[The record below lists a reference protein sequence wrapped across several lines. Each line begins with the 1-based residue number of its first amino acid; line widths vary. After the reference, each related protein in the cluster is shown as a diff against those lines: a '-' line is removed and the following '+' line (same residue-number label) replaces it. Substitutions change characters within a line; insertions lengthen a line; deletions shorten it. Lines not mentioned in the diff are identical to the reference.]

1 MMGGEI
7 WLVSEPRMGSTFH
20 FSVELRK
27 QVVSGPLPGA
37 AEADFDG
44 LRVLVVDDSEPARE
58 AIVSML
64 TAMGMRVSAVASAAA
79 GLDLLTRTSGDDR
92 FRLVLVDWKMPG
104 QDGLEM
110 VHAMTRCLGIR
121 AMPLVIMMTAF
132 GRDETADFR
141 QTLPIRSVIAKPMT
155 PSSLFDGISSALGRN
170 LISENQG
177 AAHTLQRNRNLQ
189 RLKGARILLVEDND
203 INQELAVELLSGF
216 GMAVVVAGNGQEAL
230 DRLDEQSFDGI
241 LMDCQMPVMD
251 GYTATRKLRQQ
262 ERFRSL
268 PVIAL
273 TANVMAGDREKV
285 LRAGMNDHIPKPIKV
300 DELLQVM
307 AKWITS
313 GEHADVFT
321 EPSESANTA
330 DSEGLAIPELVGV
343 DTAAALARLQGNSE
357 LYLRLLRKFADGQR
371 DFARELTSATHR
383 AAWAKVQALL
393 HSMKGISATIGA
405 DALAETCA
413 MLEAAVAEEHRL
425 EPRSL
430 DNLRW
435 EFATVLDS
443 VSGFIQGLTEHR
455 GANREP
461 GGGEDG
467 LQEALELTLGQL
479 QTFDVAA
486 VDQFSGLQEA
496 LLRRGYGDEIKQLEQ
511 ALKAYDFE
519 GAERVVEQ
527 LCRELAGSHRV
538 GAGMAIEDS
547 RKVILVVDDTTDN
560 IDVLVETLKPYYRVQ
575 AATSGETAL
584 KIVAR
589 SVPDL
594 ILLDVMM
601 PGMDGYEVCRRLKA
615 DYTTRHIPVIFVT
628 ARVGADDELRG
639 LEVGGVDYITKP
651 VNPPIVMARVRTQ
664 MALHDQNRELDQ
676 KVRDQTRLLHET
688 RLQVIQRLGRAAEY
702 KDNETGLHV
711 IRMSHYSRILGLA
724 AGMGETEADLL
735 MNAAPMHDI
744 GKIGIPDQ
752 ILQKPG
758 RLTDEEMSV
767 MKRHCEIGAEI
778 IGDDDSDLLRLA
790 RTVAMTH
797 HEKWNGQGYP
807 VASRGMR
814 SHEWD
819 GSLPSPMSLM
829 R

>member
-1 MMGGEI
+1 
-7 WLVSEPRMGSTFH
+7 
-20 FSVELRK
+20 
-27 QVVSGPLPGA
+27 
-37 AEADFDG
+37 
-44 LRVLVVDDSEPARE
+44 
-58 AIVSML
+58 
-64 TAMGMRVSAVASAAA
+64 
-79 GLDLLTRTSGDDR
+79 
-92 FRLVLVDWKMPG
+92 
-104 QDGLEM
+104 
-110 VHAMTRCLGIR
+110 
-121 AMPLVIMMTAF
+121 
-132 GRDETADFR
+132 
-141 QTLPIRSVIAKPMT
+141 
-155 PSSLFDGISSALGRN
+155 
-170 LISENQG
+170 
-177 AAHTLQRNRNLQ
+177 
-189 RLKGARILLVEDND
+189 
-203 INQELAVELLSGF
+203 
-216 GMAVVVAGNGQEAL
+216 
-230 DRLDEQSFDGI
+230 
-241 LMDCQMPVMD
+241 
-251 GYTATRKLRQQ
+251 
-262 ERFRSL
+262 
-268 PVIAL
+268 
-273 TANVMAGDREKV
+273 
-285 LRAGMNDHIPKPIKV
+285 
-300 DELLQVM
+300 
-307 AKWITS
+307 
-313 GEHADVFT
+313 
-321 EPSESANTA
+321 
-330 DSEGLAIPELVGV
+330 
-343 DTAAALARLQGNSE
+343 
-357 LYLRLLRKFADGQR
+357 
-371 DFARELTSATHR
+371 
-383 AAWAKVQALL
+383 
-393 HSMKGISATIGA
+393 
-405 DALAETCA
+405 
-413 MLEAAVAEEHRL
+413 
-425 EPRSL
+425 
-430 DNLRW
+430 
-435 EFATVLDS
+435 
-443 VSGFIQGLTEHR
+443 
-455 GANREP
+455 
-461 GGGEDG
+461 
-467 LQEALELTLGQL
+467 
-479 QTFDVAA
+479 
-486 VDQFSGLQEA
+486 
-496 LLRRGYGDEIKQLEQ
+496 
-511 ALKAYDFE
+511 
-519 GAERVVEQ
+519 
-527 LCRELAGSHRV
+527 
-538 GAGMAIEDS
+538 MAIEDS

-807 VASRGMR
+807 CGLKGDEIPRVGRIVAIADVFDALTSERPYKKAWTVKDAVHYIENEAGEHFDPDLVQR
-814 SHEWD
+814 FVD
-819 GSLPSPMSLM
+819 SLPEVLEIRARYAEP
-829 R
+829 